1 MIVASQLGSA
11 VFSVLPAVAVA
22 VCYHDL
28 RRAKEGVDTAEL
40 ARVFE

>member
-1 MIVASQLGSA
+1 VLPIVAM
-11 VFSVLPAVAVA
+11 A